1 MRVDINDDSTSLQW
15 ETEIMFFLIVVV
27 MFRTRR
33 SGARTAVAYIG
44 TATFYAKA
52 CNMILWFT
60 ADPAKG
66 IVYVFGL
73 LG

>member
-1 MRVDINDDSTSLQW
+1 ML
-15 ETEIMFFLIVVV
+15 FFLIIVV

-33 SGARTAVAYIG
+33 AGARTAAAYIS
-44 TATFYAKA
+44 TATFYAKG

-66 IVYVFGL
+66 IVFIFALFGE
-73 LG
+73 